1 MSVQKSSL
9 LRSALYGNSAFSFA
23 SGLAFLLFSK
33 AISAFLGITASWII
47 LVLGIS
53 LVLYGIEILLA
64 ARAEPVH
71 TGIAKFAVYADLAW
85 VIASAGLI
93 FANLVDF
100 TTAGKWAI
108 AILADVVLVFAIVQF
123 VGLRRLAKG

>member
-1 MSVQKSSL
+1 
-9 LRSALYGNSAFSFA
+9 
-23 SGLAFLLFSK
+23 
-33 AISAFLGITASWII
+33 
-47 LVLGIS
+47 
-53 LVLYGIEILLA
+53 
-64 ARAEPVH
+64 
-71 TGIAKFAVYADLAW
+71 VYADLAW